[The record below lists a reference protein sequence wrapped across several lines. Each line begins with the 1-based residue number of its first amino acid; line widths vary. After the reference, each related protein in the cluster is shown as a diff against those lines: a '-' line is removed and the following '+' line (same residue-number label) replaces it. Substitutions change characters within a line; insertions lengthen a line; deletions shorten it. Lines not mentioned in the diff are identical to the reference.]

1 MCACV
6 CSSKDEPWRHTLS
19 EIKSVSKEQTRY
31 DPTQMKYLEYS
42 KRQKVEKWLPVVA
55 RETKGM
61 ELLFK
66 GHRVSGMKDCHWTVH
81 VKTVNYMGILHAN
94 FTTIKKK
101 CTPEHRIVD
110 LSVHNHS
117 FKHWPFTY
125 NKLYHSMY
133 QGEQIPTT
141 TTQLKK
147 MDSDL
152 PLHKTTL
159 DLSYYNC
166 AEKDCP
172 AD

>member
-66 GHRVSGMKDCHWTVH
+66 GYRVSGMKDCHWTVH

-101 CTPEHRIVD
+101 NAHLNIGLLISLFIIIASNIGPSRTTNSIIRCIRASKF
-110 LSVHNHS
+110 LQQQHS
-117 FKHWPFTY
+117 
-125 NKLYHSMY
+125 
-133 QGEQIPTT
+133 
-141 TTQLKK
+141 
-147 MDSDL
+147 
-152 PLHKTTL
+152 
-159 DLSYYNC
+159 
-166 AEKDCP
+166 
-172 AD
+172 